1 MLKRL
6 LVASP
11 FVALSFLLSFE
22 VGITSCQKK
31 IETIVDTITRI
42 RVDTLIQIRV
52 DTLKEKDTLLTSAI
66 LTANPWKP
74 LEMRGL
80 VNNTYV
86 YYVRGGSGNTQSFD
100 NEYMTFNANNTGI
113 YHDNAG
119 GESSFTWHFTD
130 STNKKLVWVWN
141 NPTGTITVN
150 WENIN
155 YDDGGIRYTEYANQ
169 SGFNTLVSEI
179 RIPK

>member
-6 LVASP
+6 LLTSP
-11 FVALSFLLSFE
+11 ILGFGLWLSFQT
-22 VGITSCQKK
+22 GMTSCTKTKTIIDTVTK
-31 IETIVDTITRI
+31 IK
-42 RVDTLIQIRV
+42 VDTLIQVRV
-52 DTLKEKDTLLTSAI
+52 DTLKEKDTLLTAAI
-66 LTANPWKP
+66 LTANSWKP

-86 YYVRGGSGNTQSFD
+86 YYVRGGASNTQSFD
-100 NEYMTFNANNTGI
+100 NEYMTFNANGTGI

-119 GESSFTWHFTD
+119 GNTTFTWNFTD
-130 STNKKLVWVWN
+130 ATNKKLVWIWN
-141 NPTGTITVN
+141 NPTGLITVT